1 MDFCPGTCAIA
12 AGVNVG
18 TSEPCSAPLG
28 WGELPWTVGVQSV
41 GRAGIAQAVGA
52 SAELELSGAGS
63 DEVSGR
69 AGCEGC
75 GVSHSLTGSDNV
87 EKGKECGG
95 GWAWR
100 HQAPG

>member
-1 MDFCPGTCAIA
+1 MWERQ
-12 AGVNVG
+12 
-18 TSEPCSAPLG
+18 SQPCSAPLG
-28 WGELPWTVGVQSV
+28 WGELAALGCGVQSG
-41 GRAGIAQAVGA
+41 GRAGIAQAAGA

-63 DEVSGR
+63 DGVSGR

-75 GVSHSLTGSDNV
+75 GVSHSLSSSDNV

-95 GWAWR
+95 GRAWR